1 MRIRGEWGKLFIFE
15 WIEHYINTPEI
26 QRTIA
31 DEALFLV
38 AICIILAAVF
48 LVLGIVGFIAKK
60 IYDFIKMR

>member
-1 MRIRGEWGKLFIFE
+1 MTNRKIRHAQFE
-15 WIEHYINTPEI
+15 WIERYINTPEI

-31 DEALFLV
+31 DEALFLA

-48 LVLGIVGFIAKK
+48 IVLGIVGFIAKK

>member
-1 MRIRGEWGKLFIFE
+1 MFIFE

-48 LVLGIVGFIAKK
+48 LVLGIVGFIVKK

>member
-1 MRIRGEWGKLFIFE
+1 MFIFE

-31 DEALFLV
+31 DEALFLA

-48 LVLGIVGFIAKK
+48 VVLGIVGFIAKK
-60 IYDFIKMR
+60 IYDFIEVK

>member
-1 MRIRGEWGKLFIFE
+1 MFIFE

-31 DEALFLV
+31 DEVLFLA

-48 LVLGIVGFIAKK
+48 LALGIVGFIAKK

>member
-1 MRIRGEWGKLFIFE
+1 MFIFE

-31 DEALFLV
+31 DEVLFLA
-38 AICIILAAVF
+38 AICIILVADF
-48 LVLGIVGFIAKK
+48 IVLGIVGFIAKK